1 MKREKRVTAV
11 CLAAAVSIGLFNQ
24 SFAQNTKDQVATV
37 REIERKKLNL
47 VVPQSFNYKSHS
59 MSLNNFDE
67 DTAVI
72 EPVIPASFASEVVIS
87 IHDQIRREKQNSDE
101 DIMRRQKEMVEGIK
115 RRK

>member
-1 MKREKRVTAV
+1 METEKRLTAV
-11 CLAAAVSIGLFNQ
+11 WLVAAVSIGLLNQ
-24 SFAQNTKDQVATV
+24 SFAQNTRDQVATV

-47 VVPQSFNYKSHS
+47 VVPQSFDYKSRS

-67 DTAVI
+67 DTATT
-72 EPVIPASFASEVVIS
+72 EPVIPASFASEIVIS
-87 IHDQIRREKQNSDE
+87 IHDQIRREQQNSDE